1 MNQRE
6 GEIGRCIIYPFGAAV
21 KGIDA
26 ELHND
31 LDTPERDRAD
41 HSNNGVH
48 RHAAVNGI
56 E

>member
-6 GEIGRCIIYPFGAAV
+6 REMSKWIIYPFGAAI

-31 LDTPERDRAD
+31 LDTPERDGAD
-41 HSNNGVH
+41 HSDNGVH

-56 E
+56 D